1 MTPCHIPPQCPLL
14 AELNLKLI
22 SVGGSPAPAPNPPPT
37 SETTPLGQSAA
48 TTPPPPASGGGSTST
63 PSGLTAVLA
72 SSATL
77 EHDFESD
84 DEYHWDSD
92 EFGSAYTPPS
102 KLNGRVAPYSPSCSH
117 VCVVPSLSLV
127 SAHSQAVSTSS
138 SSLPASLP
146 SLLTQLAASPI
157 AAPLTTGGLAVAD
170 TGATDH
176 MLPDR
181 SCFISYKSVVSL
193 SVRMGNNSFVPVLGR
208 GSAIFALN
216 GKRILVRNMLH
227 VPGLAVPLHS
237 LRTHVT
243 QRGCGFFG
251 TQDSGFLV
259 YFPSFVLSVDTAV
272 NCYVSF
278 TPLGTSAPLHA
289 LDFLQ
294 PRCAPSTY
302 LVTPVPAVSNATP
315 SQFLPTLIERV
326 DNDDNV
332 LPDGAPSPPSRSPV
346 DLSDISW
353 QLHHLT
359 SMVDNFTSASPS
371 LVDPPVPTPSPSV
384 DVSPTFPVVDD
395 ESPSRLLSTMSP
407 TEIANLLYREGS
419 LFPSVRPC
427 DTANGSDTKTH
438 WSS

>member
-1 MTPCHIPPQCPLL
+1 M
-14 AELNLKLI
+14 
-22 SVGGSPAPAPNPPPT
+22 
-37 SETTPLGQSAA
+37 
-48 TTPPPPASGGGSTST
+48 
-63 PSGLTAVLA
+63 
-72 SSATL
+72 
-77 EHDFESD
+77 
-84 DEYHWDSD
+84 
-92 EFGSAYTPPS
+92 PPS

-117 VCVVPSLSLV
+117 VCVVSSLSSV
-127 SAHSQAVSTSS
+127 SARSQAVSTSS

-181 SCFISYKSVVSL
+181 SCFISYKSVVGL

-216 GKRILVRNMLH
+216 GKRILVRNVLH
-227 VPGLAVPLHS
+227 VPGLAVPLYS

-272 NCYVSF
+272 DCHLSF
-278 TPLGTSAPLHA
+278 TPLGTSAPLHT
-289 LDFLQ
+289 LDYVQL
-294 PRCAPSTY
+294 RCAPSTH
-302 LVTPVPAVSNATP
+302 LVVTPVPVVSNATP
-315 SQFLPTLIERV
+315 SQFLPTLIESD

-346 DLSDISW
+346 DLSDISR

-359 SMVDNFTSASPS
+359 SMVDNFTLASPS

-384 DVSPTFPVVDD
+384 DVSPTSPVVDN

-407 TEIANLLYREGS
+407 TEIANLLHREGS

>member
-1 MTPCHIPPQCPLL
+1 M
-14 AELNLKLI
+14 
-22 SVGGSPAPAPNPPPT
+22 
-37 SETTPLGQSAA
+37 
-48 TTPPPPASGGGSTST
+48 
-63 PSGLTAVLA
+63 
-72 SSATL
+72 
-77 EHDFESD
+77 
-84 DEYHWDSD
+84 
-92 EFGSAYTPPS
+92 
-102 KLNGRVAPYSPSCSH
+102 
-117 VCVVPSLSLV
+117 

-146 SLLTQLAASPI
+146 SLLTQLVASPI

-193 SVRMGNNSFVPVLGR
+193 LVRMGNNSFVPVLGR
-208 GSAIFALN
+208 GSANFALN
-216 GKRILVRNMLH
+216 GKCILVRNMLH
-227 VPGLAVPLHS
+227 VPGLAVPLYS

-272 NCYVSF
+272 DCHLSF
-278 TPLGTSAPLHA
+278 TPLGTSAPLHT
-289 LDFLQ
+289 LDYVQ
-294 PRCAPSTY
+294 PWCAPSTY
-302 LVTPVPAVSNATP
+302 LVTPVRVVSNATP
-315 SQFLPTLIERV
+315 SQFLPALIESD

-332 LPDGAPSPPSRSPV
+332 LPVDAPSPPSRSPV

-359 SMVDNFTSASPS
+359 NVVDNFTSASPS

-384 DVSPTFPVVDD
+384 DVSPTSPVVDD

-407 TEIANLLYREGS
+407 TEIANLLHRMGS
-419 LFPSVRPC
+419 SFPSVRPC

-438 WSS
+438 WSSEELHRIMGCRKFQNYKHIIQVSRDVEWADGGKFPLSFGSYATIPKSQRRGPLDKTWYKYLDAVHMDITFGDCISIRGLLLCPHSC